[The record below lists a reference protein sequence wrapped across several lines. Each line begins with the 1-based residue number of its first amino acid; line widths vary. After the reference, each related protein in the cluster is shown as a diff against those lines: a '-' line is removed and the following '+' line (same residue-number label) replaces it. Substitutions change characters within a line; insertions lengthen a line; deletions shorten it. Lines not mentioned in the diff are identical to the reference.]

1 MKISYESRAS
11 SYGQPDRCL
20 LEARS
25 SKLVA
30 QMVHK

>member
-1 MKISYESRAS
+1 MKEAMSHELSYEQSD
-11 SYGQPDRCL
+11 PCL